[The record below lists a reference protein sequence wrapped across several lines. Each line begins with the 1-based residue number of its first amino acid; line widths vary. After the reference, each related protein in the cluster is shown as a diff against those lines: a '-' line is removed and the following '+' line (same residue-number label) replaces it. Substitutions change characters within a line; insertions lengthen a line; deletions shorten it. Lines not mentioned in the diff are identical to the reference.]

1 MFAKIIAEQN
11 LTEEPGPDF
20 SAQPTRTCRTR
31 HLRASAA
38 PSRTRPSCQ
47 SRVCRP
53 APGRQVDPPSVCNLG
68 EGLSRGR
75 RGRRLA
81 RRDLEIEG
89 ALQSVPD
96 STASQG
102 LGKVARP

>member
-1 MFAKIIAEQN
+1 M
-11 LTEEPGPDF
+11 
-20 SAQPTRTCRTR
+20 
-31 HLRASAA
+31 
-38 PSRTRPSCQ
+38 
-47 SRVCRP
+47 
-53 APGRQVDPPSVCNLG
+53 CNLG

-96 STASQG
+96 SQPLVKDWERYRDLKLETVK
-102 LGKVARP
+102 KVIVKLKHKRMCLVVCCLWSAGNPSSNQVLNFKI